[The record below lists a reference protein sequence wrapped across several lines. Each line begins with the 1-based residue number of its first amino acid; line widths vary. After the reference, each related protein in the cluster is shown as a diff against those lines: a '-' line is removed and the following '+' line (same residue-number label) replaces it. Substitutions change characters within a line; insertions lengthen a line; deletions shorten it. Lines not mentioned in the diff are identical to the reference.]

1 MSEWSLVIFT
11 VAIQLS
17 FGLALTTTWFDG
29 KVRPSHGAV
38 MRPVGVAIFPLAAL
52 GLMAS
57 LLHLGH
63 PLSAWKSFLNL
74 GSSRLSLE
82 VLLTGLFALAA
93 AVHSYS
99 WWKEKSKHRFLM
111 GVTVSTLGLAAVV
124 SSATIYLVPTQP
136 AWNSGWVPL
145 SFLGTALLLGGFA
158 SVTLVDLKGPSGL
171 VRAFLT
177 TGIVG
182 SVALFISAVWML
194 TSLSQVPND
203 DFASARLHSALQFLL
218 TSPNPFWFGAYLLL
232 TGILPTGF
240 TFWLWPGSNDSAE
253 FSRTSFL
260 PRVVFIAVAF
270 GAIIGRTLMYLLVTA
285 LPPL

>member
-1 MSEWSLVIFT
+1 MREWSLVIFT
-11 VAIQLS
+11 IAIQLS
-17 FGLALTTTWFDG
+17 WGLALTATWFDG
-29 KVRPSHGAV
+29 KVRPSHGPV
-38 MRPVGVAIFPLAAL
+38 MRPVGLAIFPLAAL
-52 GLMAS
+52 GFIAS

-82 VLLTGLFALAA
+82 VLLTSLFALAA

-99 WWKEKSKHRFLM
+99 WWKGKTKHRFLM
-111 GVTVSTLGLAAVV
+111 GVTVSVLGLTAVI

-145 SFLGTALLLGGFA
+145 SFLGTALVLGGFA
-158 SVTLVDLKGPSGL
+158 SVTLVDLKGPSGF

-194 TSLSQVPND
+194 TSLSQVTND
-203 DFASARLHSALQFLL
+203 DFASARLHGALQFLL

-240 TFWLWPGSNDSAE
+240 AFWLWPGRNDSAE

-260 PRVVFIAVAF
+260 PGIVFIAVAF

-285 LPPL
+285 VPPL